1 MSVLV
6 CGSTGC
12 VGAAVVHALRARGHK
27 VIEGSRRPAA
37 TRDTLAIDFAQPVAP
52 ETWAE
57 RLRRLQVDTVI
68 NCVGIL
74 LPSRG
79 QRYERVHAQGPVEMF
94 RGAALAGVQRVL
106 QVSALG
112 VHEGEGVDGLA
123 SPYLHSKLLADE
135 ALAALP
141 LDWAVLRPSLVYG
154 PGSHSAALF
163 ATLAALPLIGLPGRG
178 LQPVQPLHV
187 YELAEAIARLVEHR
201 GTLRT
206 VYQLGG
212 PQALSWRE
220 MLSHYRGALGLG
232 RPRWLPLP
240 MAAMKAAAWLA
251 QAVPQKFLSVDTLR
265 LLERGNVP
273 AANALPMLLGRTPTA
288 MPQGLRISPPQPL
301 FDVRALSRAA
311 ALPMLL
317 ASGALNLALALLL
330 WRAR

>member
-27 VIEGSRRPAA
+27 VIEGARRPTA
-37 TRDTLAIDFAQPVAP
+37 TRDTLVIDFAQPVAP
-52 ETWAE
+52 EAWAE
-57 RLRRLQVDTVI
+57 RLRRLQVDAVV

-79 QRYERVHAQGPVEMF
+79 QRFERVHAQGPVELF
-94 RGAALAGVQRVL
+94 RGAVLAGVPRVL

-112 VHEGEGVDGLA
+112 VGAGAQGLE
-123 SPYLHSKLLADE
+123 SPYLRSKLLADD

-163 ATLAALPLIGLPGRG
+163 ATLAGLPLIGLPGRG

-201 GTLRT
+201 GTLRS
-206 VYQLGG
+206 VYELGG

-220 MLSHYRGALGLG
+220 MLGHYRSALGLG
-232 RPRWLPLP
+232 RARWLPLP
-240 MAAMKAAAWLA
+240 MAAMKAVAWLA
-251 QAVPQKFLSVDTLR
+251 QALPQKFLSVDTLR

-273 AANALPMLLGRTPTA
+273 SANALPMLLGRTPTA
-288 MPQGLRISPPQPL
+288 LPQGLRISPPQPL
-301 FDVRALSRAA
+301 LDLRALSRHV

-317 ASGALNLALALLL
+317 VSGSLNLVLAMLL